1 MAELLTNPSLY
12 TDFNGLAQLRN
23 EAKADRNKAIGEV
36 AQQFEALMIQ
46 MMLKEMR
53 NASPKSEFFDT
64 EGMRVYQDLQD
75 KQVSLEM
82 AKRKTLGV
90 AQFIEQQMAKQG
102 FIRDESTD
110 VKVKN
115 RQHSLH
121 PEKTA
126 GIALTQLKKQMGL
139 AKTNA
144 EGFPLNRNPVSFPL
158 NRNKEAGLVP

>member
-1 MAELLTNPSLY
+1 MAELLSNPSLY
-12 TDFNGLAQLRN
+12 TDFNALAELRHR
-23 EAKADRNKAIGEV
+23 AIADKNKAVGEV

-82 AKRKTLGV
+82 AKRNTLGV
-90 AQFIEQQMAKQG
+90 AQFIEQQMARQG
-102 FIRDESTD
+102 FIDDESTD
-110 VKVKN
+110 VKLKN
-115 RQHSLH
+115 RLLSPK

-126 GIALTQLKKQMGL
+126 GFALMQLKKQL
-139 AKTNA
+139 TLPNT
-144 EGFPLNRNPVSFPL
+144 ESVGFPWKLNR
-158 NRNKEAGLVP
+158 EAGLVP